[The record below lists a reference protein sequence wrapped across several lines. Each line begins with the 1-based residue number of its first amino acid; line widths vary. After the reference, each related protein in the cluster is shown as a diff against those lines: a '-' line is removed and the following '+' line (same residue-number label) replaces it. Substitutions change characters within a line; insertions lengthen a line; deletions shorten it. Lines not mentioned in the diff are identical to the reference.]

1 MFFNTLTT
9 YDGQMKR
16 EYTSDSHFQDLL
28 WWSCLTRSEL
38 LPGPIMATPKLPHLH
53 CMEMHTVLL
62 HPWNT
67 NSETTKSMQKRT
79 KIGKMQ

>member
-16 EYTSDSHFQDLL
+16 RKIPLVATFKTCFDDHFDMIKIAD
-28 WWSCLTRSEL
+28 
-38 LPGPIMATPKLPHLH
+38 PIMATPKLPHQH
-53 CMEMHTVLL
+53 WMEMHTILL

-67 NSETTKSMQKRT
+67 NSETNRSMKKKI